1 MSIVPSAAVLINSLE
16 REAQAECRE
25 VPAELLSHVPNYT
38 GIDYCEKDDGILH
51 GIFMAV
57 DILP

>member
-1 MSIVPSAAVLINSLE
+1 MLINSLE

-38 GIDYCEKDDGILH
+38 GTDYCEKDDGILH